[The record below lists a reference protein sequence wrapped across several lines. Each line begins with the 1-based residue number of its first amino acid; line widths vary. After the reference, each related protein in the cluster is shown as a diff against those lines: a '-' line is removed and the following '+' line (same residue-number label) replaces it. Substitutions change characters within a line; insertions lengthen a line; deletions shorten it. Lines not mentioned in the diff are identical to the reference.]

1 MRQHKIVFLGSFNK
15 FVVFIYTSSLSRFS
29 LMSLV
34 SLHVAMLLKFKIT
47 VILNGKTFKAQGDAW
62 FLHQKMW

>member
-34 SLHVAMLLKFKIT
+34 SLHVAMLLKIT
-47 VILNGKTFKAQGDAW
+47 VILNCKTSKAQGDAW
-62 FLHQKMW
+62 FLHQNMW